1 MKIREFKTGDIQDL
15 FETLSDPEVMTY
27 IEDPYT
33 YEQTQE
39 LLDDVMA
46 SGNPSIHAAEDD
58 NGNYIGYVIFHE
70 YEDDSYELGWIL
82 KRAEWGKGYAS
93 RLTEMMIDKA
103 RELGVNAVIECD
115 PEQEVTKHI
124 AEKHGFVFEEI
135 FDGCEVYRLKLV

>member
-58 NGNYIGYVIFHE
+58 NGNYI
-70 YEDDSYELGWIL
+70 
-82 KRAEWGKGYAS
+82 
-93 RLTEMMIDKA
+93 
-103 RELGVNAVIECD
+103 
-115 PEQEVTKHI
+115 
-124 AEKHGFVFEEI
+124 
-135 FDGCEVYRLKLV
+135 